1 MAVAIPA
8 LLGLFYWS
16 WRVKQKLIS
25 QFVGSRLLPSL
36 THGVSPGR
44 QKFRLALLA
53 IAVAA
58 ILFALARPQN
68 GFTWE
73 EARQQ
78 GLDIMVAIDTSRSM
92 LARDVAPNRLEKCKL
107 AVMDLMRLS
116 KSDRIGLV
124 VFAGDAFLQAP
135 LTLDEQAFQQSVD
148 FVSVGI
154 VPNGGTSLSAA
165 IHTTLDA
172 FEKGNDNHKV
182 MVLFTDGD
190 DHDADTETLAAAK
203 EAAAAGMRIFTI
215 GVGTPAGELIQVADE
230 QGNLSFIKD
239 DQGNAVKSSLNE
251 KLLREIATEANG
263 FYLPLQGA
271 TPMETLYKQGLEPL
285 PKTEEASRLTRVYI
299 ERYHWFL
306 GFAIL
311 CLILEALLPER
322 PRSWSRSRSGRI
334 SPAVSAKAK
343 VAAMLLFLLIP
354 LRAAASPS
362 SALKDFEAGNF
373 QSAYEE
379 FKRLAAQKTNDYRLQ
394 YDAGV
399 AAYNLKKYDDAQ
411 KHFND
416 ALGTQEMIASPQN
429 QQQTYFNL
437 GNTLYSLGAAAED
450 ADKKKGLWK
459 QAIDNYSRAI
469 NLAANM
475 KTNDVDAQ
483 NNFNFVQQQIEQLDK
498 QQQKDQDKDKD
509 KDNEPSAAAKEA
521 KARADAAVMRRQYKA
536 ALDIMEESLKNDPT
550 TQNYGDYINRLREV
564 NGVATNA
571 PPRPRP
577 QP

>member
-1 MAVAIPA
+1 MAAAIPA

-16 WRVKQKLIS
+16 WRVKQKLIL
-25 QFVGSRLLPSL
+25 QFIGSRLLPSL
-36 THGVSPGR
+36 TSGVSPGR
-44 QKFRLALLA
+44 QKFRLALLV
-53 IAVAA
+53 IAVTA

-73 EARQQ
+73 EAKQQ

-92 LARDVAPNRLEKCKL
+92 LARDVLPNRLEKCKL

-165 IHTTLDA
+165 IHATLDA

-239 DQGNAVKSSLNE
+239 EQGNVVKSSLNE

-306 GFAIL
+306 GFAVV

-322 PRSWSRSRSGRI
+322 PRSWPRSRSGQ
-334 SPAVSAKAK
+334 SSSAAPAKAG
-343 VAAMLLFLLIP
+343 VAAMLVLLLIP
-354 LRAAASPS
+354 LRAIASPS
-362 SALKDFEAGNF
+362 SA
-373 QSAYEE
+373 
-379 FKRLAAQKTNDYRLQ
+379 
-394 YDAGV
+394 
-399 AAYNLKKYDDAQ
+399 
-411 KHFND
+411 
-416 ALGTQEMIASPQN
+416 M
-429 QQQTYFNL
+429 
-437 GNTLYSLGAAAED
+437 
-450 ADKKKGLWK
+450 
-459 QAIDNYSRAI
+459 
-469 NLAANM
+469 
-475 KTNDVDAQ
+475 
-483 NNFNFVQQQIEQLDK
+483 
-498 QQQKDQDKDKD
+498 
-509 KDNEPSAAAKEA
+509 
-521 KARADAAVMRRQYKA
+521 
-536 ALDIMEESLKNDPT
+536 
-550 TQNYGDYINRLREV
+550 
-564 NGVATNA
+564 
-571 PPRPRP
+571 
-577 QP
+577 